1 MVFEGFRSSPKDA
14 NRLEIHD
21 ASPSPR
27 ESHLRSSA
35 FICGSI
41 AFAFPKGALAMKMNE
56 PIGHAEVIDF
66 KLNGE
71 KVSALSGET
80 IIQAAKRHGVDIP
93 HLCYKEGY
101 RPDGNCRACVV
112 EIKGERV
119 LAPSCCRAPSTIAAA
134 SVASSI

>member
-1 MVFEGFRSSPKDA
+1 MDFESIRVLGRGPEPFE
-14 NRLEIHD
+14 N
-21 ASPSPR
+21 
-27 ESHLRSSA
+27 HLRSSA

-101 RPDGNCRACVV
+101 RPDGNCRA
-112 EIKGERV
+112 
-119 LAPSCCRAPSTIAAA
+119 
-134 SVASSI
+134 